1 MTRPVSAPAATAPA
15 IYFYPS
21 QGQAVARQERDRY
34 ECYQWARSQTGI
46 DPGMTPVRG
55 TTTMIVEPQV
65 TGAGAAVGAVTGAA
79 VGAAT
84 SGRHGG
90 GGAVVLGAIIGS
102 MLGAVTESANANARA
117 QSQSRA
123 LDLRS
128 QAAESQQ
135 VDAFRRAMGA
145 CMSSRGYSI
154 G

>member
-1 MTRPVSAPAATAPA
+1 MARPVSAPAATAPA

-21 QGQAVARQERDRY
+21 QGQTVARQERDRF

-46 DPGMTPVRG
+46 DPGMTPVRS
-55 TTTMIVEPQV
+55 TTTTIVEPRV

-84 SGRHGG
+84 SGRHGS

-102 MLGAVTESANANARA
+102 MFGAATESAHANARA
-117 QSQSRA
+117 QAQARDEDARA
-123 LDLRS
+123 
-128 QAAESQQ
+128 QAAASRQ
-135 VDAFRRAMGA
+135 VDDFRRAMGA

>member
-1 MTRPVSAPAATAPA
+1 MTRPVSAPAASAA

-21 QGQAVARQERDRY
+21 QGQAVARQERDRF

-84 SGRHGG
+84 SGRHGS

-102 MLGAVTESANANARA
+102 MFGAATENANANARA
-117 QSQSRA
+117 QAQA
-123 LDLRS
+123 QAEDARS
-128 QAAESQQ
+128 QVAASQQ